1 MLPTGSRQDVFSMD
15 AQLGVEERGVLIEV
29 KWIEWRSKEGGERRG
44 EDNIIIIII
53 IVPMMTII
61 II

>member
-1 MLPTGSRQDVFSMD
+1 MLPTGSDVFSMV
-15 AQLGVEERGVLIEV
+15 AQLGVEERRGVVIEV

-53 IVPMMTII
+53 VQMMTII